1 MTKNLL
7 LQLCDE
13 LHISHTLT
21 FTNRFFEE
29 HPYRYSLFGLANML
43 EAYGV
48 KTCGVKFT
56 NKVSALADI
65 NTPFI
70 AQMSDDLVIVNSEI
84 IAVKHFLWG
93 TKTLHAGVKWMSQDR
108 VEHKF

>member
-48 KTCGVKFT
+48 KTCGVKL
-56 NKVSALADI
+56 S
-65 NTPFI
+65 
-70 AQMSDDLVIVNSEI
+70 
-84 IAVKHFLWG
+84 
-93 TKTLHAGVKWMSQDR
+93 
-108 VEHKF
+108 